1 MDTKALDT
9 IQKGLKANALAQ
21 ETLVQKAYTF
31 RQLQEDLD
39 NHLAYQ
45 QVLFH
50 RISELPLSSQD
61 RLDMEALEQSFR
73 QVGSLYQDDYDAY
86 QLSLSRDRERLLTE
100 EATLIKER
108 QLVMQGDRKEKG
120 EADNGKNGT
129 RSF

>member
-1 MDTKALDT
+1 MSA
-9 IQKGLKANALAQ
+9 
-21 ETLVQKAYTF
+21 
-31 RQLQEDLD
+31 
-39 NHLAYQ
+39 
-45 QVLFH
+45 
-50 RISELPLSSQD
+50 QD

-129 RSF
+129 RRF